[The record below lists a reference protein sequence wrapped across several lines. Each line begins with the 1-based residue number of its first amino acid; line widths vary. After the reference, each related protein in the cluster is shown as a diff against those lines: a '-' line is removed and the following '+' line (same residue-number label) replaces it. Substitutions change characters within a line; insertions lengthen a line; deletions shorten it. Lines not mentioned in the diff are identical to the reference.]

1 MIVAS
6 TRDSFD
12 YVIVGGGTAGCV
24 VANRLSA
31 DGKATVLV
39 LEAGGSDR
47 TVWIQ
52 LPIGYGRTF
61 FDRSINWMYDTEAEP
76 NLGGRVSYWPRGKVI
91 GGSGSINAMVYV
103 RGQPHDFDGWRDL
116 GNEGWGWE
124 EVLPFFRKSEDHD
137 HGASSHHGAGGP
149 MHVTDITRRAHPLC
163 QDFIATGK
171 ALGFAHT
178 DDFNGPVSEGVGI
191 YQINTDRGLRASSAN
206 AFLRPALRRANLDL
220 RTRAQVTRILFDGK
234 TATGVEYSQG
244 GRTIQVRARCEVI
257 LCGGSINSPQLLQLS
272 GIGAASHLASLGIAP
287 VLDAPAVG
295 QNLQDHL
302 AVSYFYRSRRPTLND
317 ELGPLLGKVKAG
329 LHYLWNRGG
338 PLSMSVNQGGG
349 FVRSD
354 PGQTHPNLQLY
365 FSPVSYTKTPLS
377 ERKLMNPDPFSAF
390 LLSFNA
396 CRPTSRG
403 SLTITSPDPT
413 VYPSIRPNYLST
425 DKDIAEVLV
434 GNRLL
439 RTLAATRP
447 LSDIITEELVPGAH
461 LQTDEQL
468 LEDFRQRA
476 DTVYHPVGTCMM
488 GADPA
493 LSVVDARLRVHGIQ
507 GLRVIDASIFPTV
520 TSGNTNAPTVM
531 VAEKGAAMVLEDA
544 RAGLSLGGS

>member
-1 MIVAS
+1 M
-6 TRDSFD
+6 DSFD
-12 YVIVGGGTAGCV
+12 YVIVGAGTAGSV

-31 DGKATVLV
+31 DGKSTVLV

-103 RGQPHDFDGWRDL
+103 RGQPHDFDQWQAMGNPGWSWDD
-116 GNEGWGWE
+116 
-124 EVLPFFRKSEDHD
+124 VLPFFRKSEDHD
-137 HGASSHHGAGGP
+137 HGASPYHGAGGP
-149 MHVTDITRRAHPLC
+149 IHVTDISSRAHPLC
-163 QDFIATGK
+163 QDFIKTGQ
-171 ALGFAHT
+171 ALGFART
-178 DDFNGPVSEGVGI
+178 DDFNGPSPEGVGI
-191 YQINTDRGLRASSAN
+191 YQINTDKGLRASSAN
-206 AFLRPALRRANLDL
+206 AFLRPALKRSNLAL
-220 RTRAQVTRILFDGK
+220 RTKAQVTRILFEGQQ
-234 TATGVEYSQG
+234 ATGVEYRRG
-244 GRTIQVRARCEVI
+244 GQSVQVKARREVI

-272 GIGAASHLASLGIAP
+272 GIGEAAHLASLGISS

-295 QNLQDHL
+295 RNMQDHL

-354 PGQTHPNLQLY
+354 PDQPFPNLQLY

-396 CRPTSRG
+396 CKPTSRG
-403 SLTITSPDPT
+403 SLKIVSADPLA
-413 VYPSIRPNYLST
+413 YPSIQPNYLST
-425 DKDIAEVLV
+425 DKDIQEAIV

-439 RTLAATRP
+439 RTLAATQP
-447 LSDIITEELVPGAH
+447 LADIITEELVPGTH
-461 LQTDEQL
+461 LQTDEEL

-493 LSVVDARLRVHGIQ
+493 LSVVDARLRVHGIK

-531 VAEKGAAMVLEDA
+531 VAEKGAALVLED
-544 RAGLSLGGS
+544 RVQ